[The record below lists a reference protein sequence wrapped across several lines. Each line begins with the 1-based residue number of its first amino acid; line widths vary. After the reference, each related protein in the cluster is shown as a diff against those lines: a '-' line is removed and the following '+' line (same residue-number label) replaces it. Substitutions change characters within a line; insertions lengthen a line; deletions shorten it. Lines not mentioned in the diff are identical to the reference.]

1 MEKDN
6 VKEQLDFVLEF
17 IKKHGMTY
25 DYIIRKALDEFELK
39 EPSTEKIV
47 QNRKSMYERLSKL

>member
-1 MEKDN
+1 MEKEN
-6 VKEQLDFVLEF
+6 VKEQLDFVLDF
-17 IKKHGMTY
+17 IKKYGMTY